1 MSNRTT
7 RNLAERLGTKNG
19 SARPNPITVLCVVL
33 FVIGLSQFVGSVMIF
48 IFTLRF
54 MSLLSIL
61 INGFALYAYYG
72 LWRMRRWSILGVLG
86 VWAFNFLFSWLMP
99 MHGGLPQQ
107 IRTGVTIIVL
117 VIFVVVVLPHWNKMK
132 GSWSFRP

>member
-1 MSNRTT
+1 
-7 RNLAERLGTKNG
+7 
-19 SARPNPITVLCVVL
+19 
-33 FVIGLSQFVGSVMIF
+33 
-48 IFTLRF
+48 